1 MKTTTRT
8 LIILV
13 CLLSANLSIA
23 TTPEKKAIEK
33 EKAELINKISKT
45 ISSLSFIDC
54 VKCGEH
60 EQVVLRCVVND
71 NEEVVVKSIL
81 GVNVKLK
88 QAILRRIEKKAIKA
102 SPVLCGQKLA
112 FRFKFEKHQKQ

>member
-1 MKTTTRT
+1 MKTITTT

-13 CLLSANLSIA
+13 CLLSTNLSTA
-23 TTPEKKAIEK
+23 EKPEKKAIER

-45 ISSLSFIDC
+45 ISSLRFVDF

-71 NEEVVVKSIL
+71 NEELVVKSIV

-88 QAILRRIEKKAIKA
+88 QAILRRVEKKAIKT
-102 SPVLCGQKLA
+102 SPALCGQKLA
-112 FRFKFEKHQKQ
+112 FRFKFEKHQR

>member
-1 MKTTTRT
+1 MKTTTRILYI
-8 LIILV
+8 LI
-13 CLLSANLSIA
+13 CLLSANLSVAA
-23 TTPEKKAIEK
+23 TLEKQAIEK

-45 ISSLSFIDC
+45 ISSLNFIDC

-71 NEEVVVKSIL
+71 NKEVVVKDIL
-81 GVNVKLK
+81 GVNEKLK
-88 QAILRRIEKKAIKA
+88 QAILRRIEKKAIKV

-112 FRFKFEKHQKQ
+112 FRFKFEKHQK